1 MMATTAGVYIMLL
14 TSAVVENEDDGK
26 EDITTKKKQQ
36 RIFDSKYGDQY
47 FVKDEARGIS
57 ELKNF
62 DWDAA
67 ISHVNGMI
75 SKAEA
80 WANS

>member
-1 MMATTAGVYIMLL
+1 MLL
-14 TSAVVENEDDGK
+14 TSAVIEIEADGK
-26 EDITTKKKQQ
+26 ENITTKKKQQ
-36 RIFDSKYGDQY
+36 RIIDSKHGDQY
-47 FVKDEARGIS
+47 FVKDETRDIN

-62 DWDAA
+62 DWDEA